1 MAGEYN
7 ASVASFVS
15 TVLVDNWKGTG
26 KTARMNTSDYLA
38 ERDGAILEGPSVRE
52 NAAGASDPPNKDP
65 RRDADGNRI
74 AEQASRMLRA

>member
-15 TVLVDNWKGTG
+15 TVVVLNWKGTG
-26 KTARMNTSDYLA
+26 RTARMNTSDYLA
-38 ERDGAILEGPSVRE
+38 ERDGAIIEPATLRA

-65 RRDADGNRI
+65 RLDADGNRI
-74 AEQASRMLRA
+74 AEQASPLLRA